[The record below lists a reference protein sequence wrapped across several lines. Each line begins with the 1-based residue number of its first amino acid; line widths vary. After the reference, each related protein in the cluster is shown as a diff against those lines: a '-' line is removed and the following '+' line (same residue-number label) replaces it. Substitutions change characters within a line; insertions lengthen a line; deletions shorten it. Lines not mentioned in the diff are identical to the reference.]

1 MVVALVAVTNVA
13 KAHGAGHVLQFAI
26 AVGSAGKTVEWVV
39 ADVQLHHSA
48 TQALEFWRLCFNR
61 HARRNRR
68 GARGWRA
75 LASVYFDQAQTA
87 RAKWVEAFSS
97 TQFWHVHAAQCR
109 CAHHAGAFFYG
120 DCLSVDGEFDRL
132 QNLVARSCARARCA
146 EIVIHQCHFL
156 APTVR

>member
-13 KAHGAGHVLQFAI
+13 KAHDPSHVLQFAI
-26 AVGSAGKTVEWVV
+26 AVGRTSKAVEWVV
-39 ADVQLHHSA
+39 ADVQLHHTA
-48 TQALEFWRLCFNR
+48 AQALEFWRLCFNR

-68 GARGWRA
+68 GARGWCA
-75 LASVYFDQAQTA
+75 LASVDFDQAQTA

-97 TQFWHVHAAQCR
+97 TQFWHVNAAQCR